1 VRRALRLTKALYPA
15 MAATMLLALLLS
27 SRSAVSDTGTGT
39 MLRDHVFPF
48 LNRIHRPG
56 EGTFVPGS
64 FALNFFVP
72 SLAAM
77 LGINA
82 VMGDRAGPLLA
93 ARANVFTYLFVLLVA
108 IGEIGTDTVLPLLS
122 LPGRWRFPCAVTFT
136 HAIFFVAVALA
147 AAVTR
152 GADREW

>member
-1 VRRALRLTKALYPA
+1 
-15 MAATMLLALLLS
+15 MLLALLLS
-27 SRSAVSDTGTGT
+27 SRSAVPDTGSGAL
-39 MLRDHVFPF
+39 LRDHVFPF
-48 LNRIHRPG
+48 VNRLHRPG

-72 SLAAM
+72 ALAVM

-82 VMGDRAGPLLA
+82 VIGERAGPLLA

-108 IGEIGTDTVLPLLS
+108 IGEIGSDTVLPLLS
-122 LPGRWRFPCAVTFT
+122 LPGRWRFPFAVTCT
-136 HAIFFVAVALA
+136 HTIFFIAVALA
-147 AAVTR
+147 AVVTR